1 MTISFTVK
9 TLLLNLNAQFEF
21 RNSELLLIVRWGSMV
36 GHIKLRT
43 VTILLKW
50 GIFLKFDSWILVF
63 KLIRF
68 WVQRR
73 WISIWLSLFLR
84 SFESLFR
91 FPPMSIF
98 IKISLFHASKSVW
111 ILKMS
116 KWKIL
121 AGQIKSNLE
130 ILRNFK
136 NKIWKLSKFNEK
148 QVFLYRKFSPFGS
161 FLSFWTLITC
171 LQLIFKF
178 SILLTYSRVI
188 KYESHESLMMRLFS
202 DLRLRK
208 RPGYNSK
215 RHNQSILLLYRILYD

>member
-1 MTISFTVK
+1 MTISFTGKLQHPIRISQQWIVVDW
-9 TLLLNLNAQFEF
+9 
-21 RNSELLLIVRWGSMV
+21 SSMVVVRWSSMV
-36 GHIKLRT
+36 GAHQIGL
-43 VTILLKW
+43 VTMLL
-50 GIFLKFDSWILVF
+50 FFFTFDSWILVF

-116 KWKIL
+116 EWKIL

-171 LQLIFKF
+171 LQLIFEQ
-178 SILLTYSRVI
+178 ILNFVNI
-188 KYESHESLMMRLFS
+188 C
-202 DLRLRK
+202 
-208 RPGYNSK
+208 
-215 RHNQSILLLYRILYD
+215 

>member
-1 MTISFTVK
+1 M
-9 TLLLNLNAQFEF
+9 
-21 RNSELLLIVRWGSMV
+21 
-36 GHIKLRT
+36 
-43 VTILLKW
+43 
-50 GIFLKFDSWILVF
+50 
-63 KLIRF
+63 IRF

-121 AGQIKSNLE
+121 AEQIKPNLG
-130 ILRNFK
+130 ILRNCK

-171 LQLIFKF
+171 LQLIFEQILNCVNIFQSYKVWFRSDFF
-178 SILLTYSRVI
+178 SELGVLGP
-188 KYESHESLMMRLFS
+188 
-202 DLRLRK
+202 RK